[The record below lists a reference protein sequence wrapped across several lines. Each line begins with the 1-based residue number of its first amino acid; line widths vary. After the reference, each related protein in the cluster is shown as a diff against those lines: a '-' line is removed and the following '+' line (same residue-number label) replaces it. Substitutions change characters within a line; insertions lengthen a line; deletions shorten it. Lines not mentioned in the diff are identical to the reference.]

1 MGAIGCGRWTLGRG
15 WPVVAW
21 GALVSGLAGAQ
32 GRPSPETDASEY
44 HVGRGDSLH
53 VQVYE
58 EPTLTGEVVVNDAC
72 AISLGLVGSVQVCD
86 LTLSEVERE
95 ITRRYAGDYLVSPSV
110 AVRVIRY
117 HSQRVDVLGE
127 VEKPGPQYLEGQT
140 SLVEVLSLAGGP
152 RADNVVQVEIVGV
165 DGAVR
170 RYDLNRLPTEE
181 DVLVREGDRIY
192 LRPGELVYVEGQ
204 IAHPGAVLLT
214 PGLTVTQALTLAGG
228 PDETANLRRVQI
240 NRADGSIVRINV
252 SRVHKGYDEDVVLTA
267 DDHLIVPRS
276 PF

>member
-1 MGAIGCGRWTLGRG
+1 
-15 WPVVAW
+15 VAVLAVSASVHGEALAQDRSGSPW
-21 GALVSGLAGAQ
+21 GEA
-32 GRPSPETDASEY
+32 EY

-58 EPTLTGEVVVNDAC
+58 EPTLSGEVVVNDAC
-72 AISLGLVGSVQVCD
+72 SISLGLIGAVAVCD

-95 ITRRYAGDYLVSPSV
+95 ITKRYAGDYLVSPSV

-140 SLVEVLSLAGGP
+140 SLIEVLSLAGGP

-165 DGAVR
+165 DGSIR
-170 RYDLNRLPTEE
+170 QYDLNRLPTEE

-204 IAHPGAVLLT
+204 IARPGAVLLT

-240 NRADGSIVRINV
+240 NRADGSIVRVNV
-252 SRVHKGYDEDVVLTA
+252 ARVHKGYDEDVVLTA